1 MQLFSV
7 WRKFAAFRKN
17 ERCYCANPFA
27 WMKQKFNLEKVK
39 ITIFIRL

>member
-1 MQLFSV
+1 MQLFPV

-17 ERCYCANPFA
+17 EGCYCAIPSA